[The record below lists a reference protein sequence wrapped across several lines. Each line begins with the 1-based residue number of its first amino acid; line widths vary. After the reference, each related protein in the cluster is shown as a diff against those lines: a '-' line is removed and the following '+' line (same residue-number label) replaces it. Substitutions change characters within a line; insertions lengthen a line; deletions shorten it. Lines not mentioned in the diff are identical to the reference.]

1 VKAKGSPS
9 PRRGEKERPTSSQRR
24 ALGALFFLLGCGFAG
39 VAYAAAHGA
48 GGSVGRWVIVL
59 AAAVLALWLV
69 AMAFRALR

>member
-1 VKAKGSPS
+1 VRARASLH
-9 PRRGEKERPTSSQRR
+9 PRRGEKERLTSSQRR

-48 GGSVGRWVIVL
+48 GGDAGRWVIVL
-59 AAAVLALWLV
+59 AAAALALWLV